1 MRDFPLTRCNKSLTG
16 AKLPALSRVFGR
28 TRQQALERIPELR
41 AVDRLVDK
49 FVSKLHAGFDY
60 LTSVMQKSRG
70 VMSRNSIRTTR

>member
-16 AKLPALSRVFGR
+16 AKLPALSRAFGR

-60 LTSVMQKSRG
+60 VTSVTQKSRRG
-70 VMSRNSIRTTR
+70 MAGNPIKTTS